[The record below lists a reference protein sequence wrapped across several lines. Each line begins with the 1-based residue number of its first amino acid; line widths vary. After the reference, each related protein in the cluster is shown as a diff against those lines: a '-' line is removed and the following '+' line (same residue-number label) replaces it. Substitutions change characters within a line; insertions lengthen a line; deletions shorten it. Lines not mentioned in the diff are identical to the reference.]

1 MVVCDG
7 IAPNDGKKLF
17 EAMRS
22 TDLEKPDP
30 FADDLLRTL
39 MSACKNSYQQK
50 YKNAD
55 PQSVCLQ
62 VLNQF
67 SKKVA
72 PTIWKVINASNSQST
87 VPRKE
92 SRTR

>member
-1 MVVCDG
+1 
-7 IAPNDGKKLF
+7 
-17 EAMRS
+17 MRS

-39 MSACKNSYQQK
+39 MSACKNNYQQK

-62 VLNQF
+62 VLNQY

-72 PTIWKVINASNSQST
+72 PTIWKVIDASNSQST

>member
-55 PQSVCLQ
+55 PQSVC
-62 VLNQF
+62 
-67 SKKVA
+67 
-72 PTIWKVINASNSQST
+72 QSCT
-87 VPRKE
+87 YHMKSYRRVKFTE
-92 SRTR
+92 HGATQGV